1 MILVYAE
8 KEDMGIRYAAALGGF
23 KYNGETIETSN
34 LNESIIKEIKKNL
47 ADKQGYL
54 ETFYNG
60 KKYIVTWGWGH
71 FGTLKDIK
79 DYDPTLDKWYKI
91 PLPFI
96 PQKYE
101 VKRIQNSNEYFKKRD
116 DRQFELLTKMFN
128 SDKCEFII
136 NATDWEREG
145 ELIFAYVYDLTGS
158 KKPYYRLRNTAKTE
172 AEIRKAFSHL
182 VNQREN
188 YPYVLAARARSI
200 ADWCVGIN
208 MTLAGTLYLSKD
220 RSLLN
225 IGRVMTP
232 TLNLIVQ
239 REKELQNF
247 VEEVNYGIEGT
258 FSASGQEYKGR
269 ADELFKTEKEA
280 ENYKNSLSRSG
291 KVINVE
297 TKTERKK
304 PPLLHN
310 TNTLQIEANE
320 RYGYTLEQTLNTAQK
335 LYENGYITYPRVDSQ
350 YLTEDKKKEM
360 PKLLALLKGTSRY
373 SGYECSS
380 NIPDRYFNNAKIDGH
395 DAIITTDT
403 LPKSLTKEQL
413 DIYDL
418 IARRVL
424 MAASRDVV
432 VEKTLIVT
440 DVDGLPFKSNGIR
453 YVDKGWSELTN
464 KTLEDNILPNVREG
478 DIVSGVYDIF
488 EQKSRPPQRYT
499 EATIIKAMENC
510 GRRVEDEEAKEY
522 LKKSKGIGRPA
533 TRAAI
538 VERLISTGYI
548 ERKKKALVPT
558 DKGMSAID
566 AITIEDIKS
575 PILTADWE
583 KALDVIE
590 LSNPADSVQ
599 ELRKFIASIHSTTKK
614 WCDEMRENKVEA
626 TGKEGIGVQ
635 CPMCGSPM
643 VEGKENYYCS
653 GYKNGCKMSISKN
666 ISGKNISKTMVKSLV
681 EKGRTS
687 KLKGFKSKNGKT
699 FDAVLVLTDGYRC
712 PACNLIQK
720 KGKCYKCG
728 GDLVPDTRKIV
739 TLEFDNGKKQKK

>member
-8 KEDMGIRYAAALGGF
+8 KEDMGVRYAAALGGIN
-23 KYNGETIETSN
+23 YEGNLISTSD
-34 LNESIIKEIKKNL
+34 LNESLVKDIKKNL

-54 ETFYNG
+54 ETFYKG
-60 KKYIVTWGWGH
+60 KKYLVTWGWGH

-79 DYDPTLDKWYKI
+79 DYDPSLDKWYKI

-96 PQKYE
+96 PPKYE
-101 VKRIQNSNEYFKKRD
+101 VKRIENPNEYFKKRD
-116 DRQFELLTKMFN
+116 DKQFSLLTRMFN
-128 SDKCEFII
+128 SDKCEYIV

-172 AEIRKAFSHL
+172 KEIRKAFDNL

-188 YPYVLAARARSI
+188 YPYVLSARARSI
-200 ADWCVGIN
+200 ADWAVGIN
-208 MTLAGTLYLSKD
+208 MTIAGTLYLSKD

-239 REKELQNF
+239 REKELRNF
-247 VEEVNYGIEGT
+247 VEEVNYGIEAT
-258 FSASGQEYKGR
+258 FNKNGETYKGR
-269 ADELFKTEKEA
+269 ADELFKTPAEA
-280 ENYKNSLSRSG
+280 ERFKASLPNHG
-291 KVINVE
+291 KVSSVE
-297 TKTERKK
+297 VKTERKK

-320 RYGYTLEQTLNTAQK
+320 RYGYTLEQTLNIAQK

-350 YLTEDKKKEM
+350 YLTEDKKGDM
-360 PKLLALLKGTSRY
+360 TRILSILTSTSRY
-373 SGYECSS
+373 GEYKDCKK
-380 NIPDRYFNNAKIDGH
+380 IPDRYFNNAKIDGH

-403 LPKSLTKEQL
+403 LPTHLTREQL
-413 DIYDL
+413 NVYDL
-418 IARRVL
+418 IAKRVL
-424 MAASRDVV
+424 MAASPDMII
-432 VEKTLIVT
+432 EKTVVLT
-440 DVDGLPFKSNGIR
+440 DVDGTMFKTNGIR
-453 YVDKGWSELTN
+453 YLDKGWSVLTN
-464 KTLEDNILPNVREG
+464 KTPVDVILPKLKEG
-478 DIVSGVYDIF
+478 DVVSAEYDVF

-499 EATIIKAMENC
+499 EATLIKAMENC
-510 GRRVEDEEAKEY
+510 GKKVEDEEAREY

-566 AITIEDIKS
+566 AITIEEIKS

-590 LSNPADSVQ
+590 LSPPAESVQ
-599 ELRKFIASIHSTTKK
+599 ELKKFVASIHSTTAK
-614 WCDEMRENKVEA
+614 WCEEMKQNKVA
-626 TGKEGIGVQ
+626 STGQADIGVI

-643 VEGKENYYCS
+643 VEGKDNYYCS
-653 GYKNGCKMSISKN
+653 NYKNGCKMSISKT
-666 ISGKNISKTMVKSLV
+666 ISGKNISKTMVKNLV
-681 EKGRTS
+681 EKGKTS

-699 FDAVLVLTDGYRC
+699 FDARLVLSDGYKC
-712 PACNLIQK
+712 PNCNLIQGN
-720 KGKCYKCG
+720 GKCYKCG
-728 GDLVPDTRKIV
+728 SELVPANRKIV
-739 TLEFDNGKKQKK
+739 TLEFDNGKKEK

>member
-23 KYNGETIETSN
+23 NYEGRTVSTAD

-54 ETFYNG
+54 ETIYKG
-60 KKYIVTWGWGH
+60 KKYLVTWGWGH

-91 PLPFI
+91 PLPYI
-96 PQKYE
+96 PPRYE
-101 VKRIQNSNEYFKKRD
+101 VKRIENANEYFKKRD
-116 DRQFELLTKMFN
+116 DRQFSLLTKMFN
-128 SDKCEFII
+128 SDKCEYIV

-172 AEIRKAFSHL
+172 KEIRKAFDNL

-188 YPYVLAARARSI
+188 YPYVLSARARSI
-200 ADWCVGIN
+200 ADWAVGIN
-208 MTLAGTLYLSKD
+208 MTIAGTLYLSKD

-239 REKELQNF
+239 REKELRDF
-247 VEEVNYGIEGT
+247 VEEINYGIEGT
-258 FSASGQEYKGR
+258 FTKNGEEYKGR
-269 ADELFKTEKEA
+269 AEELFKSEA
-280 ENYKNSLSRSG
+280 DAERYKNSLPNQG
-291 KVINVE
+291 KVLSVE
-297 TKTERKK
+297 KKTEKKK

-350 YLTEDKKKEM
+350 YLTEDKKSEM
-360 PKLLALLKGTSRY
+360 PKLLSLLMNTSRY
-373 SGYECSS
+373 KEFAGSTK
-380 NIPDRYFNNAKIDGH
+380 IPDRYFNNEKIDGH

-403 LPKSLTKEQL
+403 LPTHLTKEQL

-424 MAASRDVV
+424 MAAMPDMVI
-432 VEKTLIVT
+432 EKTTIIT
-440 DVDGLPFKSNGIR
+440 DVDGLQFKSNGIR
-453 YVDKGWSELTN
+453 YIDKGWSVLTN
-464 KTLEDNILPNVREG
+464 KSPSDILLSDVREG
-478 DIVSGVYDIF
+478 DIVASTFEIF

-510 GRRVEDEEAKEY
+510 GRKVEDEEAREY

-566 AITIEDIKS
+566 AITIEEIKS

-583 KALDVIE
+583 KALDIIE
-590 LSNPADSVQ
+590 LSSPADSVQ
-599 ELRKFIASIHSTTKK
+599 ELKKFIASIHSTTKK
-614 WCDEMRENKVEA
+614 WCDEMRENKVES
-626 TGKEGIGVQ
+626 TGKEGIGVL

-643 VEGKENYYCS
+643 VEGKDNYYCS
-653 GYKNGCKMSISKN
+653 GYKNGCKMSISKT
-666 ISGKNISKTMVKSLV
+666 ISGKNISKTMVKNLM

-687 KLKGFKSKNGKT
+687 KLKGFKSKSGKT
-699 FDAVLVLTDGYRC
+699 FDAMLVLSDGYKC
-712 PACNLIQK
+712 PNCNLIQK

-728 GDLVPDTRKIV
+728 GELVPAARKIV
-739 TLEFDNGKKQKK
+739 TLEFENGKK

>member
-23 KYNGETIETSN
+23 NYEGRVVSTSDLNETIV
-34 LNESIIKEIKKNL
+34 KEIKKNL

-54 ETFYNG
+54 ETIYKG
-60 KKYIVTWGWGH
+60 KRYIVTWGWGH

-96 PQKYE
+96 PPKYE
-101 VKRIQNSNEYFKKRD
+101 VKRIENPNEYFKKRD
-116 DRQFELLTKMFN
+116 DRQFALLTKLFN
-128 SDKCEFII
+128 SDKCEYII

-158 KKPYYRLRNTAKTE
+158 KKTYFRLRNTAKTE
-172 AEIRKAFSHL
+172 KEIRKAFDNL

-188 YPYVLAARARSI
+188 YPYVLSARARSI
-200 ADWCVGIN
+200 ADWAVGIN
-208 MTLAGTLYLSKD
+208 MTIAGTLYLSKD

-232 TLNLIVQ
+232 TLNLIVE
-239 REKELQNF
+239 REKELRNF
-247 VEEVNYGIEGT
+247 VEEVNYGVEAQ
-258 FSASGQEYKGR
+258 FSKNGETYKGR
-269 ADELFKTEKEA
+269 AEDLFKTEAEA
-280 ENYKNSLSRSG
+280 EKFYKSLSNQGTVSS
-291 KVINVE
+291 VE
-297 TKTERKK
+297 KKIEKKK

-350 YLTEDKKKEM
+350 YLTEDKKDEM
-360 PKLLALLKGTSRY
+360 PKILALLTKASRY
-373 SGYECSS
+373 SEFAGF
-380 NIPDRYFNNAKIDGH
+380 NKIPDRYFNNEKIDGH

-403 LPKSLTKEQL
+403 LPTHLTKEQL

-424 MAASRDVV
+424 MAAAPDMV
-432 VEKTLIVT
+432 VEKTAIIT
-440 DVDGLPFKSNGIR
+440 DVDGVPFKSNGIR
-453 YVDKGWSELTN
+453 YVDKGWSILTN
-464 KTLEDNILPNVREG
+464 KTPTDILLPEVNEG
-478 DIVSGVYDIF
+478 DKVQAAFSTF

-510 GRRVEDEEAKEY
+510 GRKVDDEEAREY

-566 AITIEDIKS
+566 AITINEIKS
-575 PILTADWE
+575 PLLTADWE

-590 LSNPADSVQ
+590 LSSPAESVQ
-599 ELRKFIASIHSTTKK
+599 ELKKFIASIHSTTAK
-614 WCDEMRENKVEA
+614 WCDEMRANKVET
-626 TGKEGIGVQ
+626 TGKSSIDVT
-635 CPMCGSPM
+635 CPMCGSPL

-653 GYKNGCKMSISKN
+653 NYKNGCKMSISKN
-666 ISGKNISKTMVKSLV
+666 INGKSISKTMVKNLV
-681 EKGRTS
+681 EKGRTA
-687 KLKGFKSKNGKT
+687 KLKGFKSKGGKV
-699 FDAVLVLTDGYRC
+699 FDASLVLVDAYKC
-712 PACNLIQK
+712 PNCNLIQK
-720 KGKCYKCG
+720 SGKCYKCG
-728 GDLVPDTRKIV
+728 GELVPANRKIV
-739 TLEFDNGKKQKK
+739 TMEFDNGKKKK